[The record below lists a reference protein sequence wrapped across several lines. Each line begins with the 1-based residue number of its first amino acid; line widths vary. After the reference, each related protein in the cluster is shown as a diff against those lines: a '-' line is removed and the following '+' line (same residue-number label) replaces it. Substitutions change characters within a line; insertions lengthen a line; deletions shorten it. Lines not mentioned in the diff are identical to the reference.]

1 VPGDNSTNAKSKTL
15 GPATVPTE
23 SLQPNPHNPR
33 MLFDKAPLKTLE
45 ESIRKVGVLVP
56 LTVYKASGSDHYT
69 ILDGQRRWMCAKS
82 IGLRD
87 VPINEVAEPSVAQNI
102 VTMFQIHKL
111 RKDWELM
118 PTALKLGVL
127 MDALQERRDKQLA
140 VLTALDVAV
149 VSRCKKLLTFPTS
162 FQEMMLF
169 SDPNDRIKA
178 DFFIELYPII
188 TDRLI
193 VRAEWYNRD
202 EITKRFLNKYQNH
215 YSEFKSI
222 TDFRKI
228 KQYITNARSS
238 GHERQFLRRF
248 KLLLDDD
255 SIGISSLDIGPS
267 KIHRKAQQI
276 TKAIAKIS
284 DELRAIEVTEYFG
297 EEELWRVL
305 ETLSEIVRRTLARA
319 DRREP

>member
-1 VPGDNSTNAKSKTL
+1 
-15 GPATVPTE
+15 
-23 SLQPNPHNPR
+23 
-33 MLFDKAPLKTLE
+33 
-45 ESIRKVGVLVP
+45 
-56 LTVYKASGSDHYT
+56 
-69 ILDGQRRWMCAKS
+69 
-82 IGLRD
+82 
-87 VPINEVAEPSVAQNI
+87 
-102 VTMFQIHKL
+102 MFQIHKL